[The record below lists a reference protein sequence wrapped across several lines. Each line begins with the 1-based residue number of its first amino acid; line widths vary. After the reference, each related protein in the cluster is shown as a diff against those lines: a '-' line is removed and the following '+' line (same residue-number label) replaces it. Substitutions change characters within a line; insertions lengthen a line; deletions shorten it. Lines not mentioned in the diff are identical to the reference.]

1 MKRLVRRKLT
11 MAGRVRDFTR
21 TYPSTDASWT
31 GVVSRLE
38 ELLTR
43 AGELELVERQGRADR
58 RTASATRRA
67 VRDRI
72 QADYLRHLVTTASV
86 AFKDDPAVPKV
97 YRLPRLNGP
106 YRVFGAT
113 ARAILTAAQPVRDR
127 LVAAGL
133 GETLLDELAAALAE
147 FDAATEADAASRRA
161 HMVARGELEELADQ
175 IGEQVKL
182 LDGLMRPRIRRE
194 PALKEA
200 WERISTL
207 EGPDR
212 ASRTPVVGA
221 IGPAPGNEMVTP
233 EELPVEPSAGQG
245 LLNPGSQDDDGSAD
259 TPAGGGDR
267 NVG

>member
-38 ELLTR
+38 ELLAR
-43 AGELELVERQGRADR
+43 AGALEQVERQGRADR
-58 RTASATRRA
+58 RTASATRREL
-67 VRDRI
+67 RDRI
-72 QADYLRHLVTTASV
+72 QADYLRHLVTTAAV
-86 AFKDDPAVPKV
+86 AFKDDLAVPRE

-113 ARAILTAAQPVRDR
+113 AHGMLAAAQPIRDR
-127 LVAAGL
+127 LITAGL
-133 GETLLDELAAALAE
+133 GETLLDDLTAALTE
-147 FDAATEADAASRRA
+147 FDAATEADAASRRS
-161 HMVARGELEELADQ
+161 HMVARGELEDVADQ
-175 IGEQVKL
+175 ITEQVKL

-194 PALKEA
+194 PALRDA

-207 EGPDR
+207 EGPAR
-212 ASRTPVVGA
+212 AGRKPVVGT
-221 IGPAPGNEMVTP
+221 IGPAPGNEMVMP
-233 EELPVEPSAGQG
+233 EELPAEPSTEQG
-245 LLNPGSQDDDGSAD
+245 LLNPGSQDEDAAD
-259 TPAGGGDR
+259 TPDGEGDR